1 MVMGYSGFGFGSM
14 FGALGA
20 HGLRYDRQE
29 RNDVMVWGR
38 GKQDGV
44 GILTADAA
52 MSAAGESSALGS
64 HATADRL
71 QSVGTPDDLSTPIR
85 LSCHSLQASGTAT
98 AYLRCHRC
106 FSCDGGS

>member
-64 HATADRL
+64 HAT
-71 QSVGTPDDLSTPIR
+71 G
-85 LSCHSLQASGTAT
+85 
-98 AYLRCHRC
+98 
-106 FSCDGGS
+106 